1 MIKIKY
7 RAINMYETVV
17 WEGEAQNAYWAWQK
31 MFIEL
36 EYPYSEMVIH
46 LSTDNGI
53 RMEESK

>member
-1 MIKIKY
+1 MKY
-7 RAINMYETVV
+7 RAIDMYETVV
-17 WEGEAQNAYWAWQK
+17 WEGEAQNVYWAWQK

-36 EYPYSEMVIH
+36 EYPEWDRVIH